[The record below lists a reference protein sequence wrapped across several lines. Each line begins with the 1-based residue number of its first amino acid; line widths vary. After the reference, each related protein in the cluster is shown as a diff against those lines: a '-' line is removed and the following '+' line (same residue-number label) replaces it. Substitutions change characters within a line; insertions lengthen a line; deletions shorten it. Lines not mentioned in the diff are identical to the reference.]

1 MKLYLIE
8 KPGDT
13 RDWPHPTFN
22 LVYPALVDGI
32 EERTI
37 ELVEDENG
45 EIYIEQYTNQKS
57 MRVTHFRVSGLGQ
70 KSIHSDWIKR
80 FTAVQK

>member
-8 KPGDT
+8 RPNDVRG
-13 RDWPHPTFN
+13 WEYPTFN
-22 LVYPALVDGI
+22 IVYPELVDGI

-57 MRVTHFRVSGLGQ
+57 MRLTHFRVSGLGQ

-80 FTAVQK
+80 FTVVQK